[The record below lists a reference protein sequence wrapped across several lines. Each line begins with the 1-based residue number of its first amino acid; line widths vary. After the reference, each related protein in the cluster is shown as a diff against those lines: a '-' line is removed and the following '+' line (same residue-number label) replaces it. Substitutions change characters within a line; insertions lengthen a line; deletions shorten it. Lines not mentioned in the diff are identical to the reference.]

1 MSEGETKIADQQGRF
16 AQVVANGRKVPDL
29 EWQAGRLILSN
40 KRLVLVSKG
49 GKKTLALSNIQSI
62 KGRQDVNRTL
72 AQVSGYLSVQLGA
85 DVILLSP
92 QDQDAFEQALYG
104 AILDQQIV
112 LAKHPAKEGGVV
124 QDTSWEKGR
133 LKVEEGEVALAIA
146 TGQFVEI
153 DIDDVGTVG
162 ETEATVVGDERL
174 VIEVEHSE
182 DATVVQTNIS
192 GTRRHV
198 SVLASLLRKGEA
210 QNTTDHDLTDAETE
224 VLMALYSGVSPFQIP
239 EFTGMDV
246 DTVEETF
253 DALTE
258 AGILEEVRT
267 RREVSL
273 MARGRHIASEAMGEE

>member
-1 MSEGETKIADQQGRF
+1 MASVSSST
-16 AQVVANGRKVPDL
+16 
-29 EWQAGRLILSN
+29 LILFIASILVAASVAGTMTNGVSRLSDALGDRSIDVSN
-40 KRLVLVSKG
+40 E
-49 GKKTLALSNIQSI
+49 I
-62 KGRQDVNRTL
+62 RTDI
-72 AQVSGYLSVQLGA
+72 
-85 DVILLSP
+85 DVISDPGSDAVYSDAETNVTLLLKNTGSQTLSTDP
-92 QDQDAFEQALYG
+92 DT
-104 AILDQQIV
+104 LDIIIDGQYATDV
-112 LAKHPAKEGGVV
+112 STRVV
-124 QDTSWEKGR
+124 GSDTDWEKGR

-146 TGQFVEI
+146 TGQFLEI

-162 ETEATVVGDERL
+162 ETEATVMGDERL
-174 VIEVEHSE
+174 VIQVEHSE

-253 DALTE
+253 DSLTE